1 MENEINRNL
10 EIQLSED
17 EFDLY
22 RYLQIIRRR
31 IWILITIFII
41 VFLSVTI
48 KTFHQTPIYRAT
60 TTLIIE
66 PDLPQILDLG
76 EISSF
81 RNSKDFLNT
90 QFEIIKSYKVIKQ
103 TVDILGLANNSIE
116 ENSIDYVGAFQRMI
130 KVEPIR
136 DSRIVKIS
144 IDNSDAEKAVD
155 FVNTLARAFIN
166 YNLEDSREASRDAFT
181 WLTERLAI
189 LKASVK
195 KSEMDLLKYKE
206 EEDIVS
212 LEKRQ
217 IMLEEKISGT
227 NESFTD
233 TQSKRI
239 ELETMINEIEQLE
252 DFEMAESLPK
262 ILENSLVQTLKQEQ
276 SNIELKFAKIS
287 KKFKPKHP
295 EIISLQSQLDN
306 IKNRLNKE
314 VEKIV
319 KSIEIELRITKA
331 KENTIN
337 RNLDNLKRQ
346 SMRLSKQAIQYGVL
360 KREAETNRNMY
371 DVLLHRLKETD
382 ISGSTTA
389 NNIRV
394 VDEAKIPTKPIKP
407 NKKMNLLI
415 GLILG
420 LAAGVGGCIVTDYF
434 DNSIKDEE
442 DIKLYLKEKLIGLIP
457 KNKESSSNNIN
468 NSTEIN
474 RSYREL
480 KTFIN
485 FHKQDHLLK
494 TILITSAVKGEGK
507 STSVVFLGKE
517 LAQSGLK
524 ILLIDADMFNPQMGK
539 HFKIENKIGLRDY
552 YFEDKKN
559 EEIIIKTEF
568 ENLSIIQA
576 GLIPPDPS
584 EIIGSNKMKS
594 LIEKVKKDFDI
605 ILIDSPPISVA
616 LEVAVLGSFVDGIF
630 VLVKANYKS
639 WTVIKK
645 ALDTLKSLKGNIIGL
660 ILSFAKDSDKYRDYY
675 YYSKK

>member
-1 MENEINRNL
+1 MENEINRNF
-10 EIQLSED
+10 EIQTSED

-60 TTLIIE
+60 TTLILE

-90 QFEIIKSYKVIKQ
+90 QFEIIQSYKVIKQ
-103 TVDILGLANNSIE
+103 TVDILGLSNNPNE
-116 ENSIDYVGAFQRMI
+116 ENPIDYVGAFQRMI

-144 IDNSDAEKAVD
+144 IDNSDAEKAAD

-166 YNLEDSREASRDAFT
+166 YNLEDRREASRDAFT
-181 WLTERLAI
+181 WLTERLVI

-217 IMLEEKISGT
+217 IMLEEKISRT
-227 NESFTD
+227 NDSITD

-252 DFEMAESLPK
+252 DFEMAESLPR
-262 ILENSLVQTLKQEQ
+262 ILENTLVQTLKQEQ

-346 SMRLSKQAIQYGVL
+346 SMCLSKQAIQYGVL
-360 KREAETNRNMY
+360 KREA
-371 DVLLHRLKETD
+371 
-382 ISGSTTA
+382 GS
-389 NNIRV
+389 
-394 VDEAKIPTKPIKP
+394 
-407 NKKMNLLI
+407 
-415 GLILG
+415 
-420 LAAGVGGCIVTDYF
+420 C
-434 DNSIKDEE
+434 
-442 DIKLYLKEKLIGLIP
+442 
-457 KNKESSSNNIN
+457 
-468 NSTEIN
+468 
-474 RSYREL
+474 
-480 KTFIN
+480 
-485 FHKQDHLLK
+485 
-494 TILITSAVKGEGK
+494 
-507 STSVVFLGKE
+507 
-517 LAQSGLK
+517 
-524 ILLIDADMFNPQMGK
+524 
-539 HFKIENKIGLRDY
+539 
-552 YFEDKKN
+552 
-559 EEIIIKTEF
+559 
-568 ENLSIIQA
+568 
-576 GLIPPDPS
+576 PPRT
-584 EIIGSNKMKS
+584 G
-594 LIEKVKKDFDI
+594 
-605 ILIDSPPISVA
+605 
-616 LEVAVLGSFVDGIF
+616 
-630 VLVKANYKS
+630 
-639 WTVIKK
+639 
-645 ALDTLKSLKGNIIGL
+645 
-660 ILSFAKDSDKYRDYY
+660 R
-675 YYSKK
+675 